1 MQDHGNQAAARDAQ
15 PSVERTRRKRRA
27 AERNVGRHYSI
38 AEHVEMSRASMRE
51 AILGSL
57 AGPPKPLALSVIRPE
72 KIVILEWLFET
83 DRRTGHELNV
93 WLQNHFPGWST
104 YFPCRTKRDV
114 HNAIRSAIRLCR
126 AQDIVPVLHIEAHGS
141 PLGLHGPDRHGTE
154 DTASWEELTE
164 PLQILNLA
172 SACNLI
178 VFIAACIGFAGIQ
191 AFHRGPRSPALALIG
206 PDDDV
211 EPNPLLN
218 GSKEFYRRMRDI
230 GWSISAAAESAS
242 REMAPIGLEVE
253 PFATMALDSMVR
265 SLLISRALATWNSI
279 VLTLEAP
286 AAVST

>member
-1 MQDHGNQAAARDAQ
+1 
-15 PSVERTRRKRRA
+15 
-27 AERNVGRHYSI
+27 
-38 AEHVEMSRASMRE
+38 MRE

-265 SLLISRALATWNSI
+265 SLLIREPNQLPPAPPAQAVWDQMFMIDIKPSNRERFGIDMAQIIERTRTLLSLAPSSQGG
-279 VLTLEAP
+279 P
-286 AAVST
+286 